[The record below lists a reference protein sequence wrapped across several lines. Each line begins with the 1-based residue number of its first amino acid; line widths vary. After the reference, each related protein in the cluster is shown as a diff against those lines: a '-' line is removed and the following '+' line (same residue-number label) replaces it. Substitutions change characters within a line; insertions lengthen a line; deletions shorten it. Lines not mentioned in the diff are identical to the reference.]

1 VIDPRRYLPRSRA
14 AYVSLAAA
22 LFLTLALAGLVVW
35 RDVDQRGLGEETVG
49 AALVGGAFALI
60 DQDGNAR
67 RDSDFRGRF
76 MLVYFGFTYCPDAC
90 PLALS
95 TMTAALAALGP
106 DAERVVPVFITVDPA
121 RDTPSRLKEYAAAF
135 HPGLVMLTGDA
146 DALAAVAKAYRVY
159 AKRAEGA
166 GEDYQMDHS
175 SILYLMGPDG
185 LFMTH
190 FDGSASAE
198 AVAAAIRKRL

>member
-22 LFLTLALAGLVVW
+22 LFLTLTLAGLVVW
-35 RDVDQRGLGEETVG
+35 RDFDRRGLGEETVG
-49 AALVGGAFALI
+49 AALVGGAFALT

-76 MLVYFGFTYCPDAC
+76 MLVYFGFTHCPDAC

-95 TMTAALAALGP
+95 TMTAALAALGS
-106 DAERVVPVFITVDPA
+106 DSDRVVPVFITVDPG
-121 RDTPSRLKEYAAAF
+121 RDTPARLKEYAAAF
-135 HPGLVMLTGDA
+135 HPSLVMLTGDA

-159 AKRAEGA
+159 ASRAEGT
-166 GEDYQMDHS
+166 GEDYQVDHS

-190 FDGSASAE
+190 FEGSASADE
-198 AVAAAIRKRL
+198 VAAAIRKRL